1 MWDYQ
6 RVAEI
11 NSLVSTFAAKSGS
24 ECSALTL
31 DFTAHGDFLLSG
43 DAEGNVLIWDTEK
56 LIQTSGTM
64 ENSLKTTLSPII
76 SVKWLSYAAFAEN
89 FRFVALTQDGIVQL
103 F

>member
-1 MWDYQ
+1 M
-6 RVAEI
+6 
-11 NSLVSTFAAKSGS
+11 
-24 ECSALTL
+24 
-31 DFTAHGDFLLSG
+31 
-43 DAEGNVLIWDTEK
+43 LIWDTEK